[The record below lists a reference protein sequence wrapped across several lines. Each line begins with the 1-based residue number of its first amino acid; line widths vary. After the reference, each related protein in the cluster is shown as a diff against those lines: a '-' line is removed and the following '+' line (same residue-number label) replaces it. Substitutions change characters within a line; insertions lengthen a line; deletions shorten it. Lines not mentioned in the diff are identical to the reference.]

1 MFTVGLTG
9 GIGSGKSTIAA
20 RFRDL
25 GIVTVDADEVARQV
39 VEPGT
44 DALAR
49 IAAHFGPAVLL
60 PDGHLDRAAL
70 RERVF
75 AEARERQWL
84 EALLHPLIRQE
95 ILRQLREAS
104 SPYAILVSPLLV
116 ESGQNR
122 LVDRVLV
129 IQVPPEVQVE
139 RTMQRDGNSRQQ
151 VARIMAAQM
160 SAEDRLAAADD
171 VIDNSGPADS
181 VVGQVE
187 RLHRKY
193 LSLAGAQDKD

>member
-1 MFTVGLTG
+1 MFKVGLTG

-25 GIVTVDADEVARQV
+25 GVVTVDADEVARQV

-44 DALAR
+44 GALAR
-49 IAAHFGPAVLL
+49 IVAHFGREVLL
-60 PDGHLDRAAL
+60 PDKRLDRAAL
-70 RERVF
+70 RQLVF
-75 AEARERQWL
+75 ADTRERQWL

-95 ILRQLREAS
+95 IVRQLGEAR

-116 ESGQNR
+116 ESGQHR

-129 IQVPPEVQVE
+129 VHVPPEVQIE
-139 RTMQRDGNSRQQ
+139 RTMQRDGNSREQ

-160 SAEDRLAAADD
+160 SAEDRMAAADD
-171 VIDNSGPADS
+171 IIDNSGAVES
-181 VVGQVE
+181 IVREVE

-193 LSLAGAQDKD
+193 LSLAGAPN